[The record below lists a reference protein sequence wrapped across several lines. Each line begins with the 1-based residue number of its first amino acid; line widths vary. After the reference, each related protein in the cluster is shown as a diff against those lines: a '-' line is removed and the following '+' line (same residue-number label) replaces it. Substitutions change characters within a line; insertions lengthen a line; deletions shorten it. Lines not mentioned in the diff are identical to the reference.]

1 MSAFTG
7 YALNFSD
14 RTITMGSASQVLS
27 AATSGTAWQMTA
39 AGIPLVAGGSNQ
51 FGNDILYDYSTA
63 DMCPACGGVWGTS
76 SSAGVWLSVFA
87 TSRANSYDTYGFR
100 SALYL

>member
-1 MSAFTG
+1 
-7 YALNFSD
+7 
-14 RTITMGSASQVLS
+14 VLS

-63 DMCPACGGVWGTS
+63 DMCPACGGSWSVS
-76 SSAGVWLSVFA
+76 SAAGVWLSAFSL
-87 TSRANSYDTYGFR
+87 SRALSNAYYGFR